1 MQAAPSDDMFA
12 GLTTNSSLT
21 PPIGRLTTPTSTTP
35 TTGGVNS
42 TSGPRSLI
50 ISYHSPADHKLS
62 DSAHVTP
69 FRITSSTISTSP
81 ANTSC
86 CCCTDTHHQQYW
98 EEEEEGPAGHQLQ
111 QEEEEW
117 VGHHLY
123 CSQLQLAPPP
133 TPLITCSLPVSSNQP
148 SHHGAGQLVSTR
160 SGQST
165 GAMPSTRA
173 STTALEP
180 HPQGSILQPTPSQ
193 LSSSNSSTM
202 GWSSGCQLS
211 TAAGTSPLL
220 VPTAHQTAF
229 PRQEGVVRNTIHN
242 IT

>member
-42 TSGPRSLI
+42 TSGLDLSSLATTRLQTT
-50 ISYHSPADHKLS
+50 SYQTPPMSRPSGSHLAPSVPLQPTPAAAVLTPSPAVLGGG
-62 DSAHVTP
+62 
-69 FRITSSTISTSP
+69 TSWSPATAGGGGMGWSSSILQPATTSP
-81 ANTSC
+81 APYSTNNNL
-86 CCCTDTHHQQYW
+86 
-98 EEEEEGPAGHQLQ
+98 LQ
-111 QEEEEW
+111 PTQSSW
-117 VGHHLY
+117 ANWSVG
-123 CSQLQLAPPP
+123 
-133 TPLITCSLPVSSNQP
+133 
-148 SHHGAGQLVSTR
+148 
-160 SGQST
+160 GQST
-165 GAMPSTRA
+165 GAMP

-229 PRQEGVVRNTIHN
+229 PRQPALGDNPFADNSNSLI
-242 IT
+242 